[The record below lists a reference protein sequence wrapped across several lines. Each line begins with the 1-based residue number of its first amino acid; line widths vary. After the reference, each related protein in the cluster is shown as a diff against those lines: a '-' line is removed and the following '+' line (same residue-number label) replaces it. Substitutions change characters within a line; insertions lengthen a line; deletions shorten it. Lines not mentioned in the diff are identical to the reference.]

1 MPLNTHRDAIKHER
15 RCLLSISQMANF
27 LFFLGFLLVILYL
40 CTQIDT
46 SMKITKIKTNMG
58 RFVRPITKD
67 LDTIVER
74 MRSPKTKE
82 VADRIAAIALRSRI
96 AIEKGSPRFHLGD
109 ADKLPYLVFSTTFGR
124 DGLSKP
130 NSFTG
135 LLMLNIPCPQGARQV
150 NELRRRVSQ
159 IPYTMLAFAGVSG
172 VTLKVVVNCGDYKS
186 PTTNK
191 SGKSVKS
198 VKSVVSIKS
207 FESEDYLAF
216 LKDAHESAARLYTSL
231 AMCNLIVGE
240 QTLTRGCRLS
250 YDPQLYYNPEA
261 QVMPVVRDAKD
272 PLAAYEGTKA
282 DDEGTVVWFPGYEER
297 QRIELEFQTC
307 LSKAIDD
314 SDGVAERCLQL
325 LADYCNKA
333 CLQEEG
339 CVERAAWNARFKPL
353 GIDVIRK
360 TFRNAYKTPYEGRP
374 LSQMNEKERI
384 MRCIEEFLGRRYQ
397 LRYNVVKQVTEF
409 RPNDLRFKQWRPL
422 TDRDLRSIVVEEMKE
437 GGESWM
443 SDVRTYVESAH
454 VSDYNPIHEFLAGCG
469 TWDGKANYIEDFA
482 RRLPTDYDRWPQYFH
497 RWLLAMVAQALDI
510 NRDYGNSMV
519 PLLIGEQGF
528 FKTQF
533 CNHILPPSMREYYM
547 KDIKMENAEQV
558 ERVLGRMW
566 LVNIDE
572 YDSKTPREQAKIKRL
587 LTEKEVQVRKM
598 RSDQYTMT
606 PRLCSF
612 IATTNDPSP
621 LPSGDG
627 TRRYLCIEVT
637 GKVDMSGQIPY
648 KQIFV
653 QAVTEL
659 RDPDCIYWFTSD
671 DEQEIQRHNGHY
683 QDESTP
689 EMVLAQLFEPTEQHK
704 SEFFWTTTA
713 IQKELSKHLRSK
725 DIPALKNLSTAIK
738 KLHWRKVKNH
748 GIIGYYLMQR

>member
-1 MPLNTHRDAIKHER
+1 
-15 RCLLSISQMANF
+15 
-27 LFFLGFLLVILYL
+27 
-40 CTQIDT
+40 
-46 SMKITKIKTNMG
+46 MKITKIKTNMG
-58 RFVRPITKD
+58 RFGAPVTTD
-67 LDTIVER
+67 LDAVVER

-82 VADRIAAIALRSRI
+82 AADRIAAIALRSRI

-124 DGLSKP
+124 DGLGKP

-150 NELRRRVSQ
+150 SELRRRVSQ

-172 VTLKVVVNCGDYKS
+172 VTLKVVVKCDYKS
-186 PTTNK
+186 NKKTTDLTTA
-191 SGKSVKS
+191 
-198 VKSVVSIKS
+198 
-207 FESEDYLAF
+207 EDYLSF
-216 LKDAHESAARLYTSL
+216 LKDAHENAARLYTSL
-231 AMCNLIVGE
+231 AMCNLLVGE
-240 QTLTRGCRLS
+240 QTLTRGCRMS

-261 QVMPVVRDAKD
+261 QVMPVVRATKD

-282 DDEGTVVWFPGYEER
+282 DDDGTVVWFPDYDER
-297 QRIELEFQTC
+297 RRIELEYQTC

-314 SDGVAERCLQL
+314 CPENMEECLQT
-325 LADYCNKA
+325 LADYCAKA

-339 CVERAAWNARFKPL
+339 CVERASWNARFKPL

-360 TFRNAYKTPYEGRP
+360 IFRNAYKTPYDGRP
-374 LSQMNEKERI
+374 VSQMNEKERI
-384 MRCIEEFLGRRYQ
+384 MRSIEDFLSRRYQ
-397 LRYNVVKQVTEF
+397 LRYNVIKQITEF
-409 RPNDLRFKQWRPL
+409 RPNDLRFKRWKPL
-422 TDRDLRSIVVEEMKE
+422 TDRDLRSVVVEEMKE

-443 SDVRTYVESAH
+443 SDIRTYVESAH
-454 VSDYNPIHEFLAGCG
+454 VQDYNPIHEFLAGCG
-469 TWDGKANYIEDFA
+469 AWDGKANYIEDFA
-482 RRLPTDYDRWPQYFH
+482 RRLPTNYDRWPQYFH
-497 RWLLAMVAQALDI
+497 RWFLAMVAQALDI

-519 PLLIGEQGF
+519 PLLTGEQGF
-528 FKTQF
+528 LKTQF

-572 YDSKTPREQAKIKRL
+572 YDSKTQREQAKIKRL

-612 IATTNDPSP
+612 IATTNDPTP

-627 TRRYLCIEVT
+627 TRRYLCVEVT

-648 KQIFV
+648 KQMFA
-653 QAVTEL
+653 QAVSEL
-659 RDPDCIYWFTSD
+659 RDKDCVYWFTSD

-683 QDESTP
+683 QDESAP

-704 SEFFWTTTA
+704 SEYFWTTTA

-725 DIPALKNLSTAIK
+725 DIPALKNLSLAIK
-738 KLHWRKVKNH
+738 KLRWRKVKNH
-748 GIIGYYLMQR
+748 GIIGYYLIQR

>member
-1 MPLNTHRDAIKHER
+1 
-15 RCLLSISQMANF
+15 
-27 LFFLGFLLVILYL
+27 
-40 CTQIDT
+40 
-46 SMKITKIKTNMG
+46 MKITKIKTRMG
-58 RFVRPITKD
+58 QFGAPVTAD
-67 LDTIVER
+67 LDAVVER

-82 VADRIAAIALRSRI
+82 MADRIADIALRSRI

-109 ADKLPYLVFSTTFGR
+109 TDKLPYIIFSATFGR
-124 DGLSKP
+124 QNMDKLATT
-130 NSFTG
+130 TG
-135 LLMLNIPCPQGARQV
+135 LLMLNIPCPQGVMQV

-159 IPYTMLAFAGVSG
+159 IPYTLLAFAGVSG
-172 VTLKVVVNCGDYKS
+172 VTLKVVVRCDYQ
-186 PTTNK
+186 
-191 SGKSVKS
+191 GKT
-198 VKSVVSIKS
+198 
-207 FESEDYLAF
+207 EADAYLAF

-231 AMCNLIVGE
+231 AMCDLLVGE
-240 QTLTRGCRLS
+240 QSLTRGCRLS

-261 QVMPVVRDAKD
+261 QVMPVVRAAKD
-272 PLAAYEGTKA
+272 PLAPYEGTKA
-282 DDEGTVVWFPGYEER
+282 DDEGTVVWFPDYEER

-307 LSKAIDD
+307 LSKAIDE
-314 SDGVAERCLQL
+314 SGGEAEKCLQL

-333 CLQEEG
+333 CMQEEG
-339 CVERAAWNARFKPL
+339 CVERAAWNTRFRSL

-384 MRCIEEFLGRRYQ
+384 MRCIEDFLSRRYQ

-409 RPNDLRFKQWRPL
+409 RPNDLRFKQWSPL

-443 SDVRTYVESAH
+443 SDIRTYVESAH
-454 VSDYNPIHEFLAGCG
+454 VKNYNPIHEFLAGCG

-482 RRLPTDYDRWPQYFH
+482 RRLPTNYDHWPQYFH

-519 PLLIGEQGF
+519 PLLIGEQGYL
-528 FKTQF
+528 KTQF

-547 KDIKMENAEQV
+547 KDIKMDNAEQV

-572 YDSKTPREQAKIKRL
+572 YDSKTQREQAKIKRL

-612 IATTNDPSP
+612 IATTNDPTP

-637 GKVDMSGQIPY
+637 GKVNMTGQIPY
-648 KQIFV
+648 KQIFA
-653 QAVTEL
+653 QAVAEL
-659 RDPDCIYWFTSD
+659 REPDCIYWFT
-671 DEQEIQRHNGHY
+671 DEDERDIQAHNSLYQQE
-683 QDESTP
+683 SAP
-689 EMVLAQLFEPTEQHK
+689 EMVLSQLFEPTTQRKRET
-704 SEFFWTTTA
+704 FWTTTD
-713 IQKELSKHLRSK
+713 IQNELAKHLKSQ
-725 DIPALKNLSTAIK
+725 DIPTLKNLSAAIK
-738 KLHWRKVKNH
+738 KLRWPKIKTNGLV
-748 GIIGYYLMQR
+748 GYYLVLR